1 MLSKIIETQKL
12 INKKNENQ
20 YDYNFLLN
28 NIKKSTKPF
37 VDITEN
43 KKHHYI
49 LECKKSSPSQ
59 GIVNK
64 KFDLISLINT
74 YNPFADA
81 ISILTNETFF
91 QGKLEHLRE
100 AQDHSSVALLC
111 KDFILSKHQ
120 VLLARFFGADAILL
134 MLSVLDNET
143 YIACKALANEL
154 NMAVLTEVHTED
166 ELIRAI
172 ALNAPII
179 GINQRNLHDLSINKE
194 VIFELSPRIPKDR
207 IIIAESSICSHEDV
221 LKLKPYV
228 DGFLIGTALNQA
240 TRPDLKLRELIFG
253 HVKICGLT
261 NQEAAIDAYEQGA
274 LYGGLN
280 FIPTSK
286 RMINKEQAIKIQQS
300 APLEY
305 VAVFADQCV
314 EYIVDMVNALSLHII
329 QLHGHENQ
337 EYINALR
344 KKLPI
349 TCQLWKAIN
358 GHQQLPKK
366 LPANIDKLIIDS
378 QHDSALGGSNTC
390 FDWEKLKDA
399 SILKD
404 SFIAGGLNNQNIKKA
419 KSYMSFG
426 LDVNSGVETT
436 PGIKD
441 KLKIKTL
448 FEQLR

>member
-12 INKKNENQ
+12 INNKNEML
-20 YDYNFLLN
+20 YSHAFLEK

-37 VDITEN
+37 LKTAN
-43 KKHHYI
+43 NKHHYI

-59 GIVNK
+59 GAINK
-64 KFDLISLINT
+64 NFDLISLIDT

-81 ISILTNETFF
+81 ISVLTNEPFF
-91 QGKLEHLRE
+91 EGKLEYLHN
-100 AQDHSSVALLC
+100 AQHHSSLALLC
-111 KDFILSKHQ
+111 KDFILSEHQ

-134 MLSVLDNET
+134 MLSVLDDET
-143 YIACKALANEL
+143 YIACKDLANQL
-154 NMAVLTEVHTED
+154 NMAVLTEIHTED

-194 VIFELSPRIPKDR
+194 IIYQLSPRIPKDR
-207 IIIAESSICSHEDV
+207 MIIAESGICSHEDI

-240 TRPDLKLRELIFG
+240 TRPDLKLRELLFG

-261 NQEAAIDAYEQGA
+261 SQEAAIDAYQQGA

-286 RMINKEQAIKIQQS
+286 RVISKEQALKIQQS
-300 APLEY
+300 APLAY
-305 VAVFADQCV
+305 VAVFADQSI
-314 EYIVDMVNALSLHII
+314 EYIVDIVNALSLHIV
-329 QLHGHENQ
+329 QLHGYETQ
-337 EYINALR
+337 ECINALR

-349 TCQLWKAIN
+349 ACQLWKAIN
-358 GHQQLPKK
+358 GHQPLPKK
-366 LPANIDKLIIDS
+366 LPKNIDKLIIDS
-378 QHDSALGGSNTC
+378 QYDSILGGTNTC
-390 FDWEKLKDA
+390 FDWKKLKHA
-399 SILKD
+399 SILEH
-404 SFIAGGLNNQNIKKA
+404 SFIAGGLNAQNIEEA
-419 KSYMSFG
+419 KSYASFG

-441 KLKIKTL
+441 KLKLKTL

>member
-1 MLSKIIETQKL
+1 MLRKIIETQKL
-12 INKKNENQ
+12 INKKNEEQ

-28 NIKKSTKPF
+28 NAKKSTKLF
-37 VDITEN
+37 IDINN
-43 KKHHYI
+43 KSKHHYI

-59 GIVNK
+59 GAINK
-64 KFDLISLINT
+64 NFDLISLIDT

-81 ISILTNETFF
+81 ISVLTNEPFF
-91 QGKLEHLRE
+91 EGKLEYLHK
-100 AQDHSSVALLC
+100 AQHHSSLALLC

-134 MLSVLDNET
+134 MLSVLDDEA
-143 YIACKALANEL
+143 YITCKNLANQL
-154 NMAVLTEVHTED
+154 NMAVLTEVHTEN

-194 VIFELSPRIPKDR
+194 IIYQLIPHIPKDR
-207 IIIAESSICSHEDV
+207 MIIAESGICSHEDI

-240 TRPDLKLRELIFG
+240 TRPDLKLRELLFG

-261 NQEAAIDAYEQGA
+261 SQEAAIDAYQQGA

-286 RMINKEQAIKIQQS
+286 RVISKEQALKIQQS

-305 VAVFADQCV
+305 VAVFADQSIK
-314 EYIVDMVNALSLHII
+314 YIVDIVNALSLHIV
-329 QLHGHENQ
+329 QLHGHETQ

-358 GHQQLPKK
+358 GHQPLPKK
-366 LPANIDKLIIDS
+366 LPKNIDKLIIDS
-378 QHDSALGGSNTC
+378 QHDSILGGTNTC
-390 FDWEKLKDA
+390 FDWEKLKHA
-399 SILKD
+399 SILEH
-404 SFIAGGLNNQNIKKA
+404 SFIAGGLNAQNIEKA
-419 KSYMSFG
+419 KSYASFG
-426 LDVNSGVETT
+426 LDVNSGVETI

-441 KLKIKTL
+441 KVKLKTL